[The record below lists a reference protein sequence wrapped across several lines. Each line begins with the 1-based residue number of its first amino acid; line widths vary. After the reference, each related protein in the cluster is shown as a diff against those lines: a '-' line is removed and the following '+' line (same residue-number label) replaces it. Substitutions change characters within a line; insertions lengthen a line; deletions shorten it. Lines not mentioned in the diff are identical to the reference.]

1 MTKETYKKAEQLIR
15 DINEIKYH
23 LKKKKEDKE
32 WITISTPYRKDY
44 TLSSRF
50 QKELIN
56 WLEQKQEE
64 YQKEFDE
71 LGCE

>member
-23 LKKKKEDKE
+23 LKKKKEDNE